1 VFLVKTRSGL
11 LLRYRAIDQT
21 LNLKPKKEC
30 SLNKLGD
37 IPDTSELYYFYEENN
52 LLYVGKA
59 LRLRQRIRDHKQEN
73 DISKEG
79 EKHLKIVQSR
89 ADAGLDFNTLSND
102 VLDDISKCYGMFS
115 GHQRIDLVLHRTTRI
130 EIEEMPHELTE
141 SKEKEM
147 IEKFQPPFN
156 HETEVWDE
164 IDDIVQKHKEL
175 ALKCL
180 IVWENRT
187 YPIKK

>member
-1 VFLVKTRSGL
+1 MSS
-11 LLRYRAIDQT
+11 AT
-21 LNLKPKKEC
+21 LGEKKRFKEYG
-30 SLNKLGD
+30 LNKLGD
-37 IPDTSELYYFYEENN
+37 IPDTSGLYYFYEGNN

-59 LRLRQRIRDHKQEN
+59 RRLRQRIRDHKQEN

-89 ADAGLDFNTLSND
+89 AYAGLDFNTLSND
-102 VLDDISKCYGMFS
+102 LLNAVSKCCGMFS
-115 GHQRIDLVLHRTTRI
+115 GHLRIDLVLHRITRI

-141 SKEKEM
+141 SKEDEI

-156 HETEVWDE
+156 HETEAWDE
-164 IDDIVQKHKEL
+164 IDDIVEKYEDL

-180 IVWENRT
+180 LAWENRT
-187 YPIKK
+187 YPVK